1 MPSLFWTGNRFDET
15 TNRIRGLEAFCRRWQ
30 GVTSWSDFW
39 SSLDFDF
46 LSLQRDLP
54 NPVVLERTE
63 TAHRISAAP
72 VLKTYITNNVL
83 YQHLSTINPST
94 TPARIR
100 TIVEQKGSKGD
111 REVVMP
117 PNEPGRYSENTIRE
131 SAGFIQRFIEPLRTV
146 VEKNQLPAA
155 TELVTLR
162 TVVALVSTRSLPNNR
177 LTVGPGQEQITRR
190 SADSRVIDQQLTS
203 RRTATGSSG
212 TGDTSSASTNR
223 QRIAGLTV
231 LPFIL
236 AAARG
241 EATPANGSADSF
253 VRDSSVPIETRHL
266 AKSAAKTTL
275 PGADVRRGKTAHEVT
290 RQYASIVP
298 VQTVAASE
306 SRIKPGPERERVE
319 LAASS
324 ADREFAPTYVRPTP
338 AAPAATS
345 IPVEITS
352 AVIGPMQKLT
362 EPRSVESGVQ
372 SWTPADIQRLTD
384 QVLRSL
390 DQRVIAH
397 RERMGRI

>member
-1 MPSLFWTGNRFDET
+1 MPSLCWAGNRFDET

-30 GVTSWSDFW
+30 GVTSWPNFW
-39 SSLDFDF
+39 SSLAFEF

-54 NPVVLERTE
+54 NPIVVKRTE
-63 TAHRISAAP
+63 TAHRAAAAP
-72 VLKTYITNNVL
+72 VSKTFVTNNVL
-83 YQHLSTINPST
+83 HQHLSTINPST

-100 TIVEQKGSKGD
+100 TIVEQKGSKDD
-111 REVVMP
+111 RDFLAR

-131 SAGFIQRFIEPLRTV
+131 SAGFVQRFIDPNRTV
-146 VEKNQLPAA
+146 VDKNHLPSAS
-155 TELVTLR
+155 EFVTLR
-162 TVVALVSTRSLPNNR
+162 TVFALVSTQSSPNNR
-177 LTVGPGQEQITRR
+177 LRVGPDHEQIALR
-190 SADSRVIDQQLTS
+190 SADSRVIDHPLAL
-203 RRTATGSSG
+203 RRTPTGPSG
-212 TGDTSSASTNR
+212 TSDTPTASTNR

-236 AAARG
+236 AAARV
-241 EATPANGSADSF
+241 EATPASGSAYSF
-253 VRDSSVPIETRHL
+253 VRDSAVPMETRHV
-266 AKSAAKTTL
+266 AKSAAETTL

-298 VQTVAASE
+298 VQTIVASE
-306 SRIKPGPERERVE
+306 SRIKSGPERERVE

-324 ADREFAPTYVRPTP
+324 ADREFAPTYIRPTP
-338 AAPAATS
+338 AAPATTS
-345 IPVEITS
+345 IPVERTS
-352 AVIGPMQKLT
+352 AVTGPMQKLT